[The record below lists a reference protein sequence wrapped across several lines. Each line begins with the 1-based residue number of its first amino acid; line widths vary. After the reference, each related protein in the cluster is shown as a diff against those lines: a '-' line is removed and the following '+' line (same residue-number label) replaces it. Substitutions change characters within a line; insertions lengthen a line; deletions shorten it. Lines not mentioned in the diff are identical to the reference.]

1 MANNPASVTDRAPL
15 EGVKAADAD
24 ATAETGGYRAIDDVV
39 HGRVRLAVMA
49 YLSGAGTADFGA
61 IKAHTGG
68 SDGNLSVNL
77 RKLEDAGYIA
87 IEKRF
92 VDRKPQTL
100 CTLTAAGREAWI
112 AYLARM
118 QAMLFPG
125 G

>member
-1 MANNPASVTDRAPL
+1 MANDSAPVADGASLDDPNPAKTD
-15 EGVKAADAD
+15 EM
-24 ATAETGGYRAIDDVV
+24 TSSGYRAIDDVV

-61 IKAHTGG
+61 IKKHTGG

-87 IEKRF
+87 IKKSF
-92 VDRKPQTL
+92 VDRKPQTT
-100 CTLTAAGREAWI
+100 CMLTNAGRDAWI

-118 QAMLFPG
+118 QAMLFPAG
-125 G
+125 